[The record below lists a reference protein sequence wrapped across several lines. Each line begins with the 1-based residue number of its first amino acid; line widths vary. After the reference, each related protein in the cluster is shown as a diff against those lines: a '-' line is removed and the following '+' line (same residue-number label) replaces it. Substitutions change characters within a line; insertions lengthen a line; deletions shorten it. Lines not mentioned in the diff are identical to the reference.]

1 MTQTCLSHKQRLLV
15 AGTLFGMF
23 FGAGNL
29 IFPVHL
35 GQLAGR
41 QFLPAAI
48 GFILTAVGIPIL
60 GVAAI
65 GSTHSEGLQDLSR
78 RVGHRYSYFFTCL
91 LYLTIG
97 PFFAIPR
104 CATTSFTAGVRP
116 LLGTQLSEQT
126 MLLLFSLIF
135 FALVFVFSIRP
146 GSITLWIG
154 KIINPLFLLFLG
166 VLIVTAL
173 LHPSIEVSAAVPDA
187 SYQNGAFFSAL
198 SQGYET
204 MDAIAGLAFGVISVI
219 RQMGVREDSTIAK
232 EVLHSGMLAGLLM
245 AFIYLLTILIGVQSL
260 GQFELS
266 ENGGIALSQIADYYL
281 GRMGTWILAIAITF
295 ACLKTSIGLVTS
307 CAETFVKLFP
317 HALSYRAWAVVFT
330 LFSLIVSNIGLSA
343 IITYSVPVL
352 MLIYPPAITLILL
365 ALLGNAFQHNKKVYV
380 CVTICSWAA
389 SIFDFL
395 AALPDEMQS
404 ALHLEPVIAFARHAL
419 PLFDL
424 NLGWI
429 LPSLVGLCIGLL
441 WRQKEKSADHSH
453 LPVFPIS

>member
-1 MTQTCLSHKQRLLV
+1 
-15 AGTLFGMF
+15 
-23 FGAGNL
+23 
-29 IFPVHL
+29 
-35 GQLAGR
+35 
-41 QFLPAAI
+41 
-48 GFILTAVGIPIL
+48 
-60 GVAAI
+60 
-65 GSTHSEGLQDLSR
+65 
-78 RVGHRYSYFFTCL
+78 
-91 LYLTIG
+91 
-97 PFFAIPR
+97 
-104 CATTSFTAGVRP
+104 
-116 LLGTQLSEQT
+116 
-126 MLLLFSLIF
+126 
-135 FALVFVFSIRP
+135 
-146 GSITLWIG
+146 
-154 KIINPLFLLFLG
+154 
-166 VLIVTAL
+166 
-173 LHPSIEVSAAVPDA
+173 
-187 SYQNGAFFSAL
+187 
-198 SQGYET
+198 
-204 MDAIAGLAFGVISVI
+204 
-219 RQMGVREDSTIAK
+219 
-232 EVLHSGMLAGLLM
+232 MLAGLEK

-404 ALHLEPVIAFARHAL
+404 ALHLEPVIAFARHTL